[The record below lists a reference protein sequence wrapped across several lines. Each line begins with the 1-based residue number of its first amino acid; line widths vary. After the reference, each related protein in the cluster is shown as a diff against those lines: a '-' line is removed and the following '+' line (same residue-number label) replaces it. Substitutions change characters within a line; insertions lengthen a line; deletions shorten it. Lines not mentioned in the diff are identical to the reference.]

1 MNPMKYEFLPLSKRN
16 QEIQPTT
23 KYQSDNNLFIF
34 LKLDWKS
41 LQVLQSCIIK
51 FTKEVLCSYNKVNKW
66 DHKVELLFNP
76 RRIAV

>member
-1 MNPMKYEFLPLSKRN
+1 MNSSHLVKEIKRFN
-16 QEIQPTT
+16 PQR

-41 LQVLQSCIIK
+41 LQVLQTCIIK
-51 FTKEVLCSYNKVNKW
+51 FTKEVLCGYNKVNKW